1 MLPREKFN
9 QKGIDALCDSDLVA
23 LIIGSGIKGKNFTKV
38 ARSVVLELR
47 KLSVEDSLKLDMLT
61 TIDGIGEITAMKILA
76 GIELGRRLYGY
87 TDKDLIRVSN
97 SKEAFTVLRDMGKLK
112 QERVD
117 TLYLNSRFEL
127 LERQTVALGSINC
140 AGLAPR
146 DALSPALKLNAVFVV
161 IAHNHPSGDCTPSKE
176 DIAMTVRLSEAAN
189 ILGVQLLDHLV
200 IASNSWTCV
209 EM

>member
-23 LIIGSGIKGKNFTKV
+23 IIVGSGIKGKSFSKV

-47 KLSVEDSLKLDMLT
+47 KLAVEETLKLEMLT
-61 TIDGIGEITAMKILA
+61 SIDGIGEITAMKILA

-87 TDKDLIRVSN
+87 TDKDLVRVSN
-97 SKEAFTVLRDMGKLK
+97 SKEAFTVLKDMGKLK

-127 LERQTVALGSINC
+127 LDRQTVALGSINC

-146 DALSPALKLNAVFVV
+146 DAFSPALKLNAVFVV

-176 DIAMTVRLSEAAN
+176 DVDMTVRLSEAAK

-209 EM
+209 EI